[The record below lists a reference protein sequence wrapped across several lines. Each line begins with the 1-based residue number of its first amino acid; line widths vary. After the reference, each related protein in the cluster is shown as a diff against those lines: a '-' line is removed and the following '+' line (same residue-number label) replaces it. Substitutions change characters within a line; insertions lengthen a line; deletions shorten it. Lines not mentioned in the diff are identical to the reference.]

1 MTPKEKAKELLDL
14 FTFNCTECDNS
25 KISKLIAV
33 NQNKISAFIA
43 ANEILNAVNNKD
55 EIYLMRHSV
64 NYWTQV
70 KQEIEQL

>member
-25 KISKLIAV
+25 KISELIAV